1 MIKKYQFSFLYF
13 KYSKLSFQIEF
24 NRFIE
29 HFSVRSS
36 TLIDDTTT
44 HLITD
49 EDDQNSLICPLTGKV
64 LQAVTRHLTI
74 VSYRWLTACLTEQ
87 HYVDEIPTYEII
99 GDTIYNQHNGMSRSR
114 LNNYR
119 LLANYAFHLKCHGCQ
134 PFIDNRP
141 LIELIHLSGGLI
153 LKTLNQHI
161 DNIGRQIIILCSK
174 NYLQNK
180 SALQQA
186 CQKLNIVCIEP
197 EWLIASIVKFDI
209 QPYEPWLCTLYS

>member
-1 MIKKYQFSFLYF
+1 MV
-13 KYSKLSFQIEF
+13 F

-29 HFSVRSS
+29 QFSVRSS
-36 TLIDDTTT
+36 TLIDEQTT

-49 EDDQNSLICPLTGKV
+49 EDDTNSLKCPLTGKV
-64 LQAVTRHLTI
+64 LQAVARNLII
-74 VSYRWLTACLTEQ
+74 VSCRWLTACLNEQ
-87 HYVDEIPTYEII
+87 CYVDEIPTYEII
-99 GDTIYNQHNGMSRSR
+99 GDTIYNQHFGMSRSR
-114 LNNYR
+114 LTKSTNYY

-134 PFIDNRP
+134 PFTDNRP

-161 DNIGRQIIILCSK
+161 NNTDRQIIILCSK

-180 SALQQA
+180 QTLEQA
-186 CQKLNIVCIEP
+186 CEKLNILCVEP

-209 QPYEPWLCTLYS
+209 QPYEPWLCTSY

>member
-1 MIKKYQFSFLYF
+1 MIHFI
-13 KYSKLSFQIEF
+13 FQIEF
-24 NRFIE
+24 NRFLE

-36 TLIDDTTT
+36 STIDDTTT

-49 EDDQNSLICPLTGKV
+49 EDNENSLICPLTGKV
-64 LQAVTRHLTI
+64 LQAVARHLTI

-87 HYVDEIPTYEII
+87 RYVNEIPTYEII
-99 GDTIYNQHNGMSRSR
+99 GDTIYNQHHGISRSR
-114 LNNYR
+114 LNNSNNYR
-119 LLANYAFHLKCHGCQ
+119 LLANYAFHLKCHACQ

-180 SALQQA
+180 LALEQA
-186 CQKLNIVCIEP
+186 CQKLNILCIEP

-209 QPYEPWLCTLYS
+209 QPYEPWLCNLYS